1 MWDSSE
7 GTDLSLQ
14 VKSEGCKT
22 EPGEREGPGDETG
35 KYVCWGLRVTGRK
48 HAEHLEHKTQ

>member
-1 MWDSSE
+1 MGCPNKIMNLTVWDSPE

-14 VKSEGCKT
+14 VKPEGCKT

-35 KYVCWGLRVTGRK
+35 KCVCVG
-48 HAEHLEHKTQ
+48 A